1 MYRAGSDNIETVN
14 RNDGRTCAEL
24 THRTERLFT
33 LQKGTLLSKLSTG
46 MMYVAVGTCKV
57 RTDTP
62 DRKTLHAP
70 EGCAAV
76 ETVHRHDVRYVRV
89 RTGTRTSSELT
100 HRTER
105 LVQLQKVLLC

>member
-46 MMYVAVGTCKV
+46 MMYVAVGTSKSAELTH
-57 RTDTP
+57 RIE
-62 DRKTLHAP
+62 RLFTLQKGALLSKLST
-70 EGCAAV
+70 GMM
-76 ETVHRHDVRYVRV
+76 YVRV
-89 RTGTRTSSELT
+89 RTGTRTSAELT
-100 HRTER
+100 HRRER